1 MLKIGEA
8 FACQKTKKKRK
19 KNILLNNTFNIYNL
33 RVLKLFVT

>member
-8 FACQKTKKKRK
+8 FACQKTKKKEK
-19 KNILLNNTFNIYNL
+19 KNLLNNTFNIYNL